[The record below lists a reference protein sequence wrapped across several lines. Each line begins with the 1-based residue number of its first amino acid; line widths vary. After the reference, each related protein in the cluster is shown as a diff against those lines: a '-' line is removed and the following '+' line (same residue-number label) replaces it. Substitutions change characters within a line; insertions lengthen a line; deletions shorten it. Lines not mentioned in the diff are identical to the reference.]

1 MTRPCAVVPFAAAPE
16 EIDFDLLA
24 AYFKALGHPGRLEL
38 LWRLRFPANPAEVE
52 VRPRRKDQLAPERA
66 MSRQT
71 VLEHLAKLEEAGV
84 VTRVANPEGG
94 ADRWVTNVPQLFSLV
109 EEIRKL
115 TAIPSAPSLDAEE
128 TVARADDASTPWLAG
143 PKLVLM
149 SGPWEGRLFALQG
162 SGPWVIGRSRSK
174 PVALTYDPFVSA
186 EHAVLEKRGAKFQLA
201 VMPDTRNPTQVN
213 FASLPPGKPRA
224 LSQGDIIGVGRSLLV
239 FHER

>member
-1 MTRPCAVVPFAAAPE
+1 MAQWCAPVPFAAEPE

-24 AYFKALGHPGRLEL
+24 AHLKALAHPGRLEL

-84 VTRVANPEGG
+84 VQRVANPEGG

-115 TAIPSAPSLDAEE
+115 SAIPSAPTLDAEE
-128 TVARADDASTPWLAG
+128 TLARADDRSTPWLPG

-149 SGPWEGRLFALQG
+149 SGPWEGRLFPLQG
-162 SGPWVIGRSRSK
+162 PGPWAIGRSRSK
-174 PVALTYDPFVSA
+174 AVALTYDPFVSA
-186 EHAVLEKRGAKFQLA
+186 EHAALERQGARFHLA
-201 VMPDTRNPTQVN
+201 ARPDTRNPARVN
-213 FASLPPGKPRA
+213 FAPVRADAPRA
-224 LSQGDIIGVGRSLLV
+224 LAHGDIIGVGRSLLV

>member
-1 MTRPCAVVPFAAAPE
+1 MPFAAASE
-16 EIDFDLLA
+16 DIDFDLLA
-24 AYFKALGHPGRLEL
+24 AYLKALAHPGRLEL

-94 ADRWVTNVPQLFSLV
+94 ADRWVTNVPQVFSLV

-128 TVARADDASTPWLAG
+128 TMARADDHSSPWLPG

-162 SGPWVIGRSRSK
+162 SGPWHIGRSRSK
-174 PVALTYDPFVSA
+174 AVALSYDPFISA
-186 EHAVLEKRGAKFQLA
+186 EHAVLEKHGGKYSLG
-201 VMPDTRNPTQVN
+201 VLPETRNPTRVN
-213 FASLPPGKPRA
+213 FAPVLQGKPRDLA
-224 LSQGDIIGVGRSLLV
+224 QGDIIGVGRSLLV